1 MSNVLVMTDTTA
13 CLPKDIADKH
23 GIKIVPA
30 SQITCEGKT
39 YTEGVTISARQAY
52 DIIKKDPD
60 SFCTAAITPGILLEG
75 FRKLAKEHPLIF
87 FVTISSG
94 LSAVAQSAN
103 VAADLLKDEF
113 PNSRVVA
120 FDSKTVAGAEGMIA
134 IEMAKLAA
142 KGKGLDEL
150 AKAAAEMR
158 KKTGGVLMLETVGYT
173 YRSGRMTKTEAIE
186 TAKSNIKPV
195 NRMSDAGVMEFAEL
209 VTDRIE
215 GLKKMIGVVKKD
227 AAGVDALHFM
237 VSHADAPDTA
247 QLLVDLLK
255 KEFKCLSMIVSDYSP
270 VMGYSTGPGAIFVG
284 FHPELNL

>member
-1 MSNVLVMTDTTA
+1 MSNVLVMTDTVA
-13 CLPKDIADKH
+13 CLPKELADKH
-23 GIKIVPA
+23 GIKVVPA
-30 SQITCEGKT
+30 SQITCDGKT
-39 YTEGVTISARQAY
+39 YTEGVTITARQAY

-60 SFCTAAITPGILLEG
+60 SFCTAAITPGILLEE
-75 FRKLAKEHPLIF
+75 FSKLAKKHPAIF

-103 VAADLLKDEF
+103 LAADLLKEEY
-113 PNSRVVA
+113 PQSRVLA
-120 FDSKTVAGAEGMIA
+120 FDSKTCAGAEGMIA
-134 IEMAKLAA
+134 LEMAKQAA

-227 AAGVDALHFM
+227 AGTDALHFM

-247 QLLVDLLK
+247 KTLVDMIN
-255 KEFKCLSMIVSDYSP
+255 KEFKVLSMIVSDYSP

>member
-23 GIKIVPA
+23 GIKVVPA

-39 YTEGVTISARQAY
+39 YTEGVTINARQAY

-60 SFCTAAITPGILLEG
+60 SFCTAAITPGILLEE

-94 LSAVAQSAN
+94 LSAVAQSSN
-103 VAADLLKDEF
+103 VAAGLLKEEF

-150 AKAAAEMR
+150 SKAAAEMR

-195 NRMSDAGVMEFAEL
+195 NRMTDAGVMEFAEL
-209 VTDRIE
+209 TTDRME

-227 AAGVDALHFM
+227 AGMEALHFM

-247 QLLVDLLK
+247 QILVDMIK
-255 KEFKCLSMIVSDYSP
+255 KEFNVLSMIVSDYSP

>member
-13 CLPKDIADKH
+13 CLPKDIADKN
-23 GIKIVPA
+23 GIKVVPA

-39 YTEGVTISARQAY
+39 YTEGVTINARQAY

-60 SFCTAAITPGILLEG
+60 SFCTAAITPGILLEE

-94 LSAVAQSAN
+94 LSAVAQSSN
-103 VAADLLKDEF
+103 VAAGLLKEEF

-150 AKAAAEMR
+150 SKAAAEMR

-195 NRMSDAGVMEFAEL
+195 NRMTDAGVMEFAEL
-209 VTDRIE
+209 TTDRME

-247 QLLVDLLK
+247 KTLVDMIK
-255 KEFKCLSMIVSDYSP
+255 KEFKVLSMIVSDYSP
-270 VMGYSTGPGAIFVG
+270 VMGYSTGPGAMFIG
-284 FHPELNL
+284 FHPELKL

>member
-1 MSNVLVMTDTTA
+1 MSNVLVMTDTVA
-13 CLPKDIADKH
+13 CLPKDVADKN

-30 SQITCEGKT
+30 SQITCDGKT

-60 SFCTAAITPGILLEG
+60 SFCTAAITPGILLEE
-75 FRKLAKEHPLIF
+75 FRKLAKNHPSIF

-103 VAADLLKDEF
+103 LAADLLKEDF
-113 PNSRVVA
+113 PDSRVVA
-120 FDSKTVAGAEGMIA
+120 FDSKTCAGAEGMIA

-158 KKTGGVLMLETVGYT
+158 KKTGGVLMLDTVGYT
-173 YRSGRMTKTEAIE
+173 YRSGRMSKDEALK

-209 VTDRIE
+209 TTDRIE

-247 QLLVDLLK
+247 QILVDMIK

-270 VMGYSTGPGAIFVG
+270 VMGYSTGPGAMFIG
-284 FHPELNL
+284 FHPELGL

>member
-1 MSNVLVMTDTTA
+1 MSNVLVMTDTVA
-13 CLPKDIADKH
+13 CLPNELADKH

-30 SQITCEGKT
+30 SQITCDGKT
-39 YTEGVTISARQAY
+39 YTEGVTITARQAY
-52 DIIKKDPD
+52 DIIKKDTD
-60 SFCTAAITPGILLEG
+60 SFCTAAITPGILLEE
-75 FRKLAKEHPLIF
+75 FRKLAKNHPSIF

-103 VAADLLKDEF
+103 VAADLLKEEF

-120 FDSKTVAGAEGMIA
+120 FDSKTCAGAEGMIA
-134 IEMAKLAA
+134 LEMAKLAA

-173 YRSGRMTKTEAIE
+173 YRSGRMTKDEALK

-215 GLKKMIGVVKKD
+215 GLKKMIGVVRKD
-227 AAGVDALHFM
+227 AGTNALHFM

-247 QLLVDLLK
+247 KTLVDMIN
-255 KEFKCLSMIVSDYSP
+255 KEFKVLSMIVSDYSP
-270 VMGYSTGPGAIFVG
+270 VMGYSTGPGAMFIG

>member
-1 MSNVLVMTDTTA
+1 
-13 CLPKDIADKH
+13 
-23 GIKIVPA
+23 
-30 SQITCEGKT
+30 
-39 YTEGVTISARQAY
+39 VTITARQAY

-60 SFCTAAITPGILLEG
+60 SFCTAAITPGILLEE
-75 FRKLAKEHPLIF
+75 FSKLAKKHPSIF

-103 VAADLLKDEF
+103 LAADLLKEEY
-113 PNSRVVA
+113 PQSRVLA
-120 FDSKTVAGAEGMIA
+120 FDSKTCAGAEGMIA
-134 IEMAKLAA
+134 LEMAKLAA

-173 YRSGRMTKTEAIE
+173 YRSGRMTKDEALK

-215 GLKKMIGVVKKD
+215 GLKKMIGVVRKD
-227 AAGVDALHFM
+227 AGTNALHFM

-247 QLLVDLLK
+247 KTLVDMIN
-255 KEFKCLSMIVSDYSP
+255 KEFKVLSMIVSDYSP
-270 VMGYSTGPGAIFVG
+270 VMGYSTGPGAMFIG

>member
-103 VAADLLKDEF
+103 VAADLLKEEF
-113 PNSRVVA
+113 PDSRVLA

-134 IEMAKLAA
+134 IEMAKLAV
-142 KGKGLDEL
+142 KGRGLDEL
-150 AKAAAEMR
+150 ARAATEMR

-209 VTDRIE
+209 TTDRIE

-227 AAGVDALHFM
+227 AGTDALHFM

-270 VMGYSTGPGAIFVG
+270 VMGYSTGPGAIFIG
-284 FHPELNL
+284 FHPELSL

>member
-1 MSNVLVMTDTTA
+1 MSNVLVMTDTVA
-13 CLPKDIADKH
+13 CLPKDLADKH

-39 YTEGVTISARQAY
+39 YIEGVTITARQAY

-60 SFCTAAITPGILLEG
+60 SFCTAAITPGILLEE
-75 FRKLAKEHPLIF
+75 FRKLAKKHPSIF

-103 VAADLLKDEF
+103 LAADLLKEEF
-113 PNSRVVA
+113 PQSRVLA
-120 FDSKTVAGAEGMIA
+120 FDSKTCAGAEGMIA

-142 KGKGLDEL
+142 RGRGLDEL
-150 AKAAAEMR
+150 AGLAAEMR
-158 KKTGGVLMLETVGYT
+158 KKTGGVLMLDTVGYT
-173 YRSGRMTKTEAIE
+173 YRSGRMTKDEALK

-209 VTDRIE
+209 TTDRIE

-227 AAGVDALHFM
+227 AGTDALHFM

-247 QLLVDLLK
+247 QTLVDMIK
-255 KEFKCLSMIVSDYSP
+255 KEFKCLSIIVSDYSP
-270 VMGYSTGPGAIFVG
+270 VMGYSTGPGAMFIG
-284 FHPELNL
+284 FHPELNLV